1 MPKQTQRLFKKPNN
15 KYWCADFTDASG
27 RRVKRS
33 TRTVDRKEAEALLA
47 KWKLEVHRQAMWD
60 EEPTRLYDDLMLC
73 YLQGPSTEKRAHQRD
88 LYAAKRLTPFFQ
100 GKMLNELGAADI
112 QAYIDRRRGEGVG
125 PATINKE
132 LNLLSAALKYARQ
145 RLEWD
150 IPNPV
155 QGMRLKKSEGRVR
168 WIGREEADR
177 LIAEAIG
184 VRGYLPDFIQL
195 GLNTGMR
202 KGEMLGLTW
211 DRVDLDQ
218 GMVYL
223 TDRDQK
229 NGKHGSIPLNDD
241 AVDALKHRLEFRQQF
256 CPQSSWVFAK
266 RDGQRI
272 ADIKKGFKTACVKAG
287 LDDFTPHDMRHTF
300 AAWLVQGGVDIRVV
314 CELLRHSSIEVTMR
328 YAHLSPRNV
337 RDAVE
342 CLSHSRPTSEK
353 TAQRGDSSAS

>member
-1 MPKQTQRLFKKPNN
+1 
-15 KYWCADFTDASG
+15 
-27 RRVKRS
+27 
-33 TRTVDRKEAEALLA
+33 
-47 KWKLEVHRQAMWD
+47 MWD

-155 QGMRLKKSEGRVR
+155 QGMRLKKPEGRMR
-168 WIGREEADR
+168 WISREEADR
-177 LIAEAIG
+177 LIAEATS

-202 KGEMLGLTW
+202 KGEMLRLTW

-229 NGKHGSIPLNDD
+229 NGKHGGIPLNND
-241 AVDALKHRLEFRQQF
+241 AVEALQHRCAFREEF
-256 CPQSSWVFAK
+256 CPESRWVFANRK
-266 RDGQRI
+266 GERI
-272 ADIKKGFKTACVKAG
+272 ADIKKGFRSACDKAG
-287 LDDFTPHDMRHTF
+287 IQDFHPHDLRHTC
-300 AAWLVQGGVDIRVV
+300 AAWLVQDGVDIRVV
-314 CELLRHSSIEVTMR
+314 CELLRHSSIQVTMR
-328 YAHLSPRNV
+328 YAHLSSKNV
-337 RDAVE
+337 RDAVDR
-342 CLSHSRPTSEK
+342 LSHFRPTS
-353 TAQRGDSSAS
+353 ADGASGSAADSP

>member
-1 MPKQTQRLFKKPNN
+1 MPKQTQGLFKKPNS
-15 KYWCADFTDASG
+15 KYWYADFTDASG

-47 KWKLEVHRQAMWD
+47 KWKLEAHRQAMWD

-155 QGMRLKKSEGRVR
+155 QGMRLKKPEGRVR
-168 WIGREEADR
+168 WISREGADR
-177 LIAEAIG
+177 LIAEATS

-241 AVDALKHRLEFRQQF
+241 AMEALKNRMEFRNEH
-256 CPQSSWVFAK
+256 CPKSPWVFAK
-266 RDGQRI
+266 HNGDRVAEIR
-272 ADIKKGFKTACVKAG
+272 KGFKAACKKASI
-287 LDDFTPHDMRHTF
+287 DDFTPHDMRHTC